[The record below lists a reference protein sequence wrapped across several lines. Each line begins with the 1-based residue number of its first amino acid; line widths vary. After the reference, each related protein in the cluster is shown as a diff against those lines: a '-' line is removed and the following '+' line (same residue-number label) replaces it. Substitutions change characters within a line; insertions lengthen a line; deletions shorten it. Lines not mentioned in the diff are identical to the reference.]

1 MDKRNLQIRKELWL
15 KAEKND
21 EKAPATLKSYDNAI
35 SRFLEF
41 IPNQELTK
49 DIMIDYKM
57 HLIDT
62 HKASSVNNQIVILNK
77 FIKFCEVGNLSD
89 VKNTKSDLTLKKIKI
104 QKKASIEDVL
114 TRAEL
119 NRLLR
124 NAKEMDDMEMY
135 YIMRVLSE
143 TGIRISELKYFTAEN
158 IESSYISVRNK
169 GKTRDIILNDG
180 LRRELKRYC
189 RTNEIKEGTIFEL
202 TGRQIRYRMQ
212 LIASKSRGIKLSKV
226 HPHAFRHFFACE
238 YIAKIGDLVETCDI
252 LGHTS
257 MDTTAIYCQSTM
269 EQKKKHLNSMFRHH
283 RENA

>member
-21 EKAPATLKSYDNAI
+21 EKAPSTIKSYDNAV

-62 HKASSVNNQIVILNK
+62 HKASSVNNQIVIINK
-77 FIKFCEVGNLSD
+77 FIKYCEVGKLSE

-114 TRAEL
+114 TRAEI

-143 TGIRISELKYFTAEN
+143 TGIRISELKYFTVEN
-158 IESSYISVRNK
+158 IGSSFISVRNK
-169 GKTRDIILNDG
+169 GKTRDIILNDA
-180 LRRELKRYC
+180 LRRELNRYC
-189 RTNEIKEGTIFEL
+189 KKNEIIEGEIFDLDYE
-202 TGRQIRYRMQ
+202 QIRYRMKC
-212 LIASKSRGIKLSKV
+212 ITSKSRGIRLSKV
-226 HPHAFRHFFACE
+226 HPHAFRHYFACE
-238 YIAKIGDLVETCDI
+238 YTAKVGDLVETRDI
-252 LGHTS
+252 LGHSS
-257 MDTTAIYCQSTM
+257 MDTTAIYCQSTK
-269 EQKKKHLNSMFRHH
+269 EQKKKHLNTLFRHH
-283 RENA
+283 D